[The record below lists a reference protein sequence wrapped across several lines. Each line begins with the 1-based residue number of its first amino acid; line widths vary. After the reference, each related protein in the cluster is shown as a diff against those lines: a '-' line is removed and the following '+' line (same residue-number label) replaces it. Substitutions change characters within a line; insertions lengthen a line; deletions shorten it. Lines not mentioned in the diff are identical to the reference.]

1 MEAPELEERM
11 CSMRTKSKNAVSVT
25 GAEALRPLSPVPPVD
40 SLKAERVQLAA
51 EPYSERLKAERV
63 QSRLKGMPGWRLAA
77 GGKAVDRLR
86 QFPNPRVA
94 ADFAGFLAQ
103 FASHTGQ
110 PVGVELAGQR
120 LTITVRARGSGLTE
134 AVLDFAQAL
143 G

>member
-1 MEAPELEERM
+1 M
-11 CSMRTKSKNAVSVT
+11 STKSKDAVGGT
-25 GAEALRPLSPVPPVD
+25 GAEALRPLSPLPPVSLAD
-40 SLKAERVQLAA
+40 PLKAERVQLAA

-77 GGKAVDRLR
+77 GGKSIDRLR
-86 QFPNPRVA
+86 QFPTPRVA

-103 FASHTGQ
+103 FAAHTGQ
-110 PVGVELAGQR
+110 PVGVELAGKHV
-120 LTITVRARGSGLTE
+120 TITVRARGSGLTE